1 MTDAARLVRKGEV
14 VVFGSA
20 ALAFFLRNAP
30 TTRDVDLWCTPSER
44 GESVEALMGELS
56 WYHDRH
62 GAYVEVWAPETF
74 RAPSGWRERARALHL
89 EDLPEVTLLVAHP
102 HDVLFAKL
110 ERMDEQDIDHMRRIL
125 DEFPMTQ
132 ERLEA
137 LCGEAPYLTGEI
149 PDASRVTRFRRGLDR
164 LRQELRQRSE

>member
-1 MTDAARLVRKGEV
+1 MTDAARLVRKGEM

-20 ALAFFLRNAP
+20 ALAFFLHNAP

-44 GESVEALMGELS
+44 GETVEALMGELS
-56 WYHDRH
+56 WYHERH

-74 RAPSGWRERARALHL
+74 RAPAGWRERARAHQLP
-89 EDLPEVTLLVAHP
+89 DFPEVTLLVAHP

-110 ERMDEQDIDHMRRIL
+110 ERMDKQDIDHMRRIL
-125 DEFPMTQ
+125 DEFPMSR

-137 LCGEAPYLTGEI
+137 LSQTSPHLTGEI
-149 PDASRVTRFRRGLDR
+149 ADPSRVKRFERGLDR
-164 LRQELRQRSE
+164 LRREVLQRDE